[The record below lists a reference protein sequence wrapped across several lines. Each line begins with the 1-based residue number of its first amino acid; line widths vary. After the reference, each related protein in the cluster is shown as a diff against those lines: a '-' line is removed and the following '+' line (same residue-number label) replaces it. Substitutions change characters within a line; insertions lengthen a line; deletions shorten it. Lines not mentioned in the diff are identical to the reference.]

1 MSRSRKKTPV
11 TTLAACKS
19 QKAGKT
25 MANKLFRRISRIL
38 LRSGAE
44 ELPLKSKELTD
55 PWDLGGDGKVYWNKL
70 EEKFYRK

>member
-1 MSRSRKKTPV
+1 
-11 TTLAACKS
+11 
-19 QKAGKT
+19 

-38 LRSGAE
+38 LRNGAE

-55 PWDLGGDGKVYWNKL
+55 PWDLGGDRKVYWNKL